1 MKFHA
6 PVGANRW
13 EIMATADEYERYAEH
28 CLKIVGIAE
37 SREDRIIQRE
47 MATEWLRLAAE
58 LRITKAYTKLVDA
71 IGASHDHGADQKQ
84 G

>member
-1 MKFHA
+1 
-6 PVGANRW
+6 
-13 EIMATADEYERYAEH
+13 MATAEEYERYAEH
-28 CLKIVGIAE
+28 CLKIVDIAR

-58 LRITKAYTKLVDA
+58 LRVTKTYTKLVDG
-71 IGASHDHGADQKQ
+71 IGAYRGRDRDQERKQ